1 MKVAA
6 VVLAALVLAGC
17 ASRAQFL
24 WQEYTSEGIAAVG
37 NGDYPRAERFFT
49 RALAKANELGPKER
63 GIALNGLGELYRRQG
78 RLDDAE
84 RTLLRAVEVKE
95 QGLGPNHPDVATS
108 LANLGLLYVANGRE
122 LDAAPLLERALAIQ
136 ERRSPEK
143 ASWLRTMATLAE
155 VYRRLGRDHD
165 AFVLET
171 RVKLLKDSLEQ

>member
-1 MKVAA
+1 MKLAA
-6 VVLAALVLAGC
+6 VVLASFVFVGC
-17 ASRAQFL
+17 ASREHFL

-37 NGDYPRAERFFT
+37 AGDYPRAERFFA
-49 RALAKANELGPKER
+49 RALAKANDLGPKEQ

-78 RLDDAE
+78 RLGDAE
-84 RTLLRAVEVKE
+84 RTLLRALEVKE

-136 ERRSPEK
+136 ERRPEK

-171 RVKLLKDSLEQ
+171 RVKLLRDSLEQ